1 MTRLIVLIVTLAAF
15 CFVLILIFSKNQ
27 KPWNYMTEEEKK
39 KKKILLVSGSTVFL
53 AGLITSLLMR
63 KKK

>member
-1 MTRLIVLIVTLAAF
+1 MIRTIAIFVTLAAF
-15 CFVLILIFSKNQ
+15 CFVLILIFNKSQ
-27 KPWNYMTEEEKK
+27 KPWNYLTEEEKR